1 MKYNNPKNLALLSS
15 FILSVVVAA
24 VYILISFV
32 QNSFEWVVLFL
43 IFVFLFS
50 SGYLIFQYILERFIY
65 EKIKLI
71 YKTIL
76 SQKATA
82 AEKKEKMQS
91 GGNSDVIEE
100 VNQQVLDWASDRRKE
115 IERLKELADYRR
127 EYVGNVSHE
136 LKTPIFNIQGY
147 VLTLLDGGLED
158 SNINKKYLLRT
169 EKSINRM
176 ITIVEDLEA
185 IANLEA
191 GELKME
197 KDSFD
202 LKELTDEVLE
212 MLEDKIA
219 RKETNIYYAE
229 TYEVPIMVFADRERI
244 RQVMTNLIDN
254 SMKYNSKSKS
264 EGRVTKIS
272 FFDMDEHI
280 LIEVTDNGSGIAEED
295 IPRLFERFYRTKL
308 AREMG
313 KSGSG
318 LGLSIVKHIIEAH
331 GETINVRSKLD
342 YGTTF
347 AFTLKKSSK
356 K

>member
-147 VLTLLDGGLED
+147 VLTLLDGGLE
-158 SNINKKYLLRT
+158 
-169 EKSINRM
+169 
-176 ITIVEDLEA
+176 
-185 IANLEA
+185 
-191 GELKME
+191 
-197 KDSFD
+197 
-202 LKELTDEVLE
+202 
-212 MLEDKIA
+212 
-219 RKETNIYYAE
+219 
-229 TYEVPIMVFADRERI
+229 
-244 RQVMTNLIDN
+244 
-254 SMKYNSKSKS
+254 
-264 EGRVTKIS
+264 
-272 FFDMDEHI
+272 
-280 LIEVTDNGSGIAEED
+280 
-295 IPRLFERFYRTKL
+295 
-308 AREMG
+308 
-313 KSGSG
+313 
-318 LGLSIVKHIIEAH
+318 
-331 GETINVRSKLD
+331 
-342 YGTTF
+342 
-347 AFTLKKSSK
+347 
-356 K
+356 

>member
-1 MKYNNPKNLALLSS
+1 MLAGLLT
-15 FILSVVVAA
+15 A
-24 VYILISFV
+24 VYLITSLSMGIFHWEV
-32 QNSFEWVVLFL
+32 LITALPVLF
-43 IFVFLFS
+43 IGSYFVFH
-50 SGYLIFQYILERFIY
+50 YILERFIY

-82 AEKKEKMQS
+82 AEKKEKMRS
-91 GGNSDVIEE
+91 GGDSDVIEE

-115 IERLKELADYRR
+115 IQRLKQLADYRR

-158 SNINKKYLLRT
+158 PTINKKYLLRT

-191 GELKME
+191 GELKMMKE
-197 KDSFD
+197 DFD
-202 LKELTDEVLE
+202 LKQLTDEVLE
-212 MLEDKIA
+212 ILEDKISKKDV
-219 RKETNIYYAE
+219 RTYYAE
-229 TYEVPIMVFADRERI
+229 EYETPVMVHADRERI
-244 RQVMTNLIDN
+244 RQVMTNLVDN
-254 SMKYNSKSKS
+254 SLKYNFKTKE
-264 EGRVTKIS
+264 EGRKTKIS
-272 FFDMDEHI
+272 FFDMDEHM
-280 LIEVTDNGSGIAEED
+280 LVEVTDNGCGISEED
-295 IPRLFERFYRTKL
+295 IPRLFERFYRTKS

-318 LGLSIVKHIIEAH
+318 LGLAIVKHIIEAH
-331 GETINVRSKLD
+331 GETINVRSKID

-347 AFTLKKSSK
+347 AFTLKKALK
-356 K
+356 

>member
-1 MKYNNPKNLALLSS
+1 MKYTNPKYLALISSLIISGLLVLAYSITALSLDI
-15 FILSVVVAA
+15 FHFEIIIILTI
-24 VYILISFV
+24 ILIPAGYF
-32 QNSFEWVVLFL
+32 
-43 IFVFLFS
+43 IFHYV
-50 SGYLIFQYILERFIY
+50 LERFIY

-76 SQKATA
+76 NQKATA
-82 AEKKEKMQS
+82 AEKREKMQS
-91 GGNSDVIEE
+91 GKNGDVIEE
-100 VNQQVLDWASDRRKE
+100 VNQQVLDWATDRRQE
-115 IERLKELADYRR
+115 IERLKELAAYRR

-158 SNINKKYLLRT
+158 PSINKKYLLRT

-191 GELKME
+191 GELQMQKT
-197 KDSFD
+197 DFN
-202 LKELTDEVLE
+202 LKELTEEVLE
-212 MLEDKIA
+212 ILEDKINKKKTEVYFA
-219 RKETNIYYAE
+219 KEYE
-229 TYEVPIMVFADRERI
+229 TPINVNADRERI
-244 RQVMTNLIDN
+244 RQVLTNLIDN
-254 SMKYNSKSKS
+254 ALKYNNKPES
-264 EGRVTKIS
+264 EGRTIKIS

-280 LIEVTDNGSGIAEED
+280 LVEITDNGSGIAEED
-295 IPRLFERFYRTKL
+295 IPRLFERFYRTQK
-308 AREMG
+308 AREI
-313 KSGSG
+313 KNKGSG

-331 GETINVRSKLD
+331 GETINVRSKLG

-347 AFTLKKSSK
+347 AFTLKKAGK

>member
-1 MKYNNPKNLALLSS
+1 MKYTNPKYLALISSITLSAFLTLTYS
-15 FILSVVVAA
+15 IATAALGVFYPEIILIMIFILIPA
-24 VYILISFV
+24 
-32 QNSFEWVVLFL
+32 
-43 IFVFLFS
+43 
-50 SGYLIFQYILERFIY
+50 GYFTFHYVLERFIY

-76 SQKATA
+76 NQKVTA

-91 GGNSDVIEE
+91 GKNQDVIEE
-100 VNQQVLDWASDRRKE
+100 VNQQVLNWASDRRQE
-115 IERLKELADYRR
+115 IERLKELASYRR

-158 SNINKKYLLRT
+158 PTINKKYLLRT

-191 GELKME
+191 GELQMQKT
-197 KDSFD
+197 SFN
-202 LKELTDEVLE
+202 LKELTNEVLE
-212 MLEDKIA
+212 ILEDKIYKKSTKVYFA
-219 RKETNIYYAE
+219 EEYET
-229 TYEVPIMVFADRERI
+229 PIHVYADRERI
-244 RQVMTNLIDN
+244 RQVLTNLIDN
-254 SMKYNSKSKS
+254 ALKYNNNPPE
-264 EGRVTKIS
+264 EGRTIKIS

-280 LIEVTDNGSGIAEED
+280 LVEITDNGPGIAKED
-295 IPRLFERFYRTKL
+295 IPRLFERFYRTEK
-308 AREMG
+308 AREIK

-331 GETINVRSKLD
+331 GETINVRSKLG

-347 AFTLKKSSK
+347 AFTLKKAGK
-356 K
+356 G